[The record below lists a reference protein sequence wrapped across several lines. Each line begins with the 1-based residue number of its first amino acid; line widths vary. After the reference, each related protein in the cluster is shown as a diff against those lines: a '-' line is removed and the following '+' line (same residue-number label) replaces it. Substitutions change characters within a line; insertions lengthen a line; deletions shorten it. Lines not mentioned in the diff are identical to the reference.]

1 MRATLK
7 KQNIRFRERLAASK
21 VIAILRAEDTDYFA
35 DIAQVLYDS
44 GIRVIEAALTTPGAL
59 DAIAA
64 MQIELGPDTMVGAG
78 SVRTVSD
85 VDACAA
91 VGADFLVTP
100 TFSPEVL
107 HRAQQYGL
115 PVACG
120 ALTPT
125 EIEAAWRHGAAVVT
139 VFPVGQVGGVDY
151 IHAVRAPL
159 PEIPLVPTAGVTLAD
174 VEGYL
179 GAGAFAVAA
188 ASPLIGDALC
198 GGRLDELAHRAS
210 DLAALA
216 SKFV

>member
-1 MRATLK
+1 MRASLK

-44 GIRVIEAALTTPGAL
+44 GIHVIEAALTTPGAL

-100 TFSPEVL
+100 TFSPDVL
-107 HRAQQYGL
+107 ERAQQYGL

-125 EIEAAWRHGAAVVT
+125 EIEAAWRHGAAVVK
-139 VFPVGQVGGVDY
+139 VFPVAQAGGVDY

-159 PEIPLVPTAGVTLAD
+159 PEIPLVPTGGVTLAE

-188 ASPLIGDALC
+188 ASPLIGDAVC
-198 GGRLDELAHRAS
+198 GGRLDELAKRAS
-210 DLAALA
+210 QLAALA
-216 SKFV
+216 GKFV